1 MPLLGGVANR
11 MPPKQ
16 AEWADNVE
24 TLQSM
29 LDAPIRTCLAAAD
42 DRESQIDAG
51 VMEALLMRLRATV
64 QKNFQRLCQDG
75 LPALCSR

>member
-1 MPLLGGVANR
+1 
-11 MPPKQ
+11 MPPKR

-42 DRESQIDAG
+42 DRESQIDTG

-64 QKNFQRLCQDG
+64 QNNFQRLCQDG
-75 LPALCSR
+75 LPALRSR